1 MGDAERRPAALRVI
15 CGPTGAG
22 KSALAMALA
31 ERFPLAILSADSRQI
46 YRGFDIG
53 TAKPTAEERRRV
65 PHFGIDVA
73 HPAERYSAAAWAE
86 GARCWVEEARSAGR
100 TPVVVGGTG
109 FYIRALVEPLFAE
122 PHLDPAA
129 RRALERELAEL
140 ATSELARRVRELDP
154 ARAHLGRTQLLRAIE
169 VALLTGT
176 PISEWHRRAA
186 RGGGVRARYLVV
198 DPGAAL
204 RARIEARV
212 HAMLDAGWMAETE
225 RLMAAVPEEAP
236 AWNATG
242 YATVR
247 RHARGELSLD
257 AAIERITIDTRQYAK
272 RQRTWF
278 RHQLPEAEVTRID
291 PTAPHAAESAAA
303 WWEEGEDT

>member
-1 MGDAERRPAALRVI
+1 MGDAERRPAELRVI

-22 KSALAMALA
+22 KSALAMALG

-53 TAKPTAEERRRV
+53 TAKPTLEERRLV
-65 PHFGIDVA
+65 PHFGIDI
-73 HPAERYSAAAWAE
+73 AEPTERHSAAAWAE
-86 GARCWVEEARSAGR
+86 RARDWMAEARCAGR
-100 TPVVVGGTG
+100 APVVVGGTG

-122 PHLDPAA
+122 PHLDPDA
-129 RRALERELAEL
+129 RRALERELAEVP
-140 ATSELARRVRELDP
+140 TGELARQVRELDP
-154 ARAHLGRTQLLRAIE
+154 ARAHLGRMQLLRAIE
-169 VALLTGT
+169 VALLTGV

-186 RGGGVRARYLVV
+186 REGGARARYLVV
-198 DPGAAL
+198 DPGPAL
-204 RARIEARV
+204 HGRIVERV
-212 HAMLDAGWMAETE
+212 RGMLDAEWVEETE
-225 RLMAAVPEEAP
+225 RLMARVPEDAP

-247 RHARGELSLD
+247 RHARGELPLD
-257 AAIERITIDTRQYAK
+257 DAIERITIDTRQYAK

-278 RHQLPEAEVTRID
+278 RHQLPEADVTRID
-291 PTAPHAAESAAA
+291 PTSPHAEAQAAA